1 MNFEWIKDNW
11 FLVVALAAAF
21 AAYVEWR
28 VSDTVHVQVDKIDVV
43 DSATLGLLQKD
54 VEVLSD
60 LTQETKARHDTDF
73 GKVDT
78 KLDKIIDI
86 LLAE

>member
-1 MNFEWIKDNW
+1 MNLQTIKDNW
-11 FLVVALAAAF
+11 FLIVAAAAAF

-28 VSDTVHVQVDKIDVV
+28 VNDTVDVQVHSIDAV
-43 DSATLGLLQKD
+43 DTGTLALLQKD
-54 VEVLSD
+54 VETIAEGVED
-60 LTQETKARHDTDF
+60 NKERHE
-73 GKVDT
+73 KVDN